1 MPVDAALTLSA
12 PKRIHII
19 GIGGAG
25 MSGLAQVLHAMG
37 HQVAGSD
44 LTASA
49 VTRRLQALGIEV
61 AIGHDAANVGAVD
74 LITASPAVGPD
85 NPELVAARAAGIAVA
100 HRSAILAAIS
110 RMRPTIAIAGT
121 HGKTTTSSMV
131 ALILIAAGM
140 DPSYLIGADLIGAS
154 SNAHWGSGEVL
165 VLEADESYGSF
176 TSLSPWITGI
186 TNVEADHLDHYGT
199 LEALEA
205 AFGSLLER
213 SSGSSVVMAWDEG
226 AARVGA
232 AFGAVAIGGDE
243 VRVDEIELHRA
254 TSSFRLHLETGPL
267 SLSVG
272 APGRHNV
279 ANASVAAYVA
289 HLAGVSD
296 EAIVAGL
303 ASFAGVPRRFEFRG
317 HRSGVTFVDDYA
329 HLPTEVAATVQA
341 AKAGDYQ
348 RIIAVFQPHRY
359 TRTQAVGAQFA
370 NSFVGADEIVIT
382 DIYSAGE
389 EPIPGITGRVVFE
402 AVVGASSV
410 PVHYVSDVDEAAALV
425 GPLLREGDLCLSLG
439 AGNITDLA
447 DSILGV
453 RDA

>member
-37 HQVAGSD
+37 HRVTGSD

-49 VTRRLQALGIEV
+49 VTRRLEALGITV
-61 AIGHDAANVGAVD
+61 AIGHDAANLGLVD
-74 LITASPAVGPD
+74 LVTASPAVGPD
-85 NPELVAARAAGIAVA
+85 NPELMAARDAGVAVA
-100 HRSAILAAIS
+100 HRSAVLAAIS

-154 SNAHWGSGEVL
+154 SNAHWGSGEIL

-186 TNVEADHLDHYGT
+186 TNIEADHLDHYGT

-213 SSGSSVVMAWDEG
+213 SSGSSAVMAWDEG

-232 AFGAVAIGGDE
+232 SFGALAIGGDQIPI
-243 VRVDEIELHRA
+243 DEIELHRA
-254 TSSFRLHLETGPL
+254 MSSFRLHLDTGPL

-272 APGRHNV
+272 APGQHNV

-289 HLAGVSD
+289 HLAGASD

-317 HRSGVTFVDDYA
+317 HRDGVTFVDDYA

-341 AKAGDYQ
+341 ATAGDYE

-359 TRTQAVGAQFA
+359 TRTQAVGTQFA
-370 NSFVGADEIVIT
+370 NSFVGADAIVIT

-389 EPIPGITGRVVFE
+389 APIPGVTGQLVYE
-402 AVVGASSV
+402 AVKDVSTV
-410 PVHYVSDVDEAAALV
+410 PVHYVSNVAEAAALV
-425 GPLLREGDLCLSLG
+425 GPWLREGDLCLSLG
-439 AGNITDLA
+439 AGDITNLA
-447 DSILGV
+447 DVIQGAH
-453 RDA
+453 RA